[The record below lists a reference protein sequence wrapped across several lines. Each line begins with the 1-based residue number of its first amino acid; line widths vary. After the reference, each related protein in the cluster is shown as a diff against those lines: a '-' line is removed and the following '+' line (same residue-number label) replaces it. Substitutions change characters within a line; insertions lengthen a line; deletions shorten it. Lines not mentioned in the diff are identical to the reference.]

1 MHKKALSVAIA
12 GALAAPMA
20 AQAVDMTVSGHINRA
35 LFITD
40 SDQDSSTSAAV
51 KDNGSSGTRIRVTGS
66 GEMMDGGAA
75 GVNLEYGATDTLGLR
90 YAELWYSGGY
100 GKVSIGQGDQGGE
113 GSVYNGAAAVTGTG
127 HGQANEGVTKRAGMN
142 YYTSL
147 DGGAGRNERLRYD
160 SADLGPISA
169 AISLG
174 NGDQVSAGLKL
185 TQDLGGTT
193 FKAGIG
199 TIQWPGGKSTISAS
213 AGFTLDSGISIS
225 GAWGKGTDHAGMTIP
240 AVAAVANTPAMDAQY
255 KFVNT
260 AANFDHDDDDQ
271 TTGLDAFDGEVT
283 EFQEIIDTGNGD
295 EATEAEMT
303 LGMEAQEDLMALFAT
318 YACTP
323 PDPDPENVGAAMVM
337 DADCNERFYAPATEE
352 GTDGS
357 PAVAAMP
364 TMTDPSMLQVAIS
377 YAFGDTSVGLSWY
390 QSSDLVNEGSELTAI
405 GVGVD
410 HQLPK
415 LGANVYAAAQNY
427 KVEDGSYE
435 TDDTVIMIGTRIK
448 F

>member
-1 MHKKALSVAIA
+1 MHKKALTVAIA

-35 LFITD
+35 LFVTD
-40 SDQDSSTSAAV
+40 SDASTSAAV

-90 YAELWYSGGY
+90 YAEVWFSGGY

-127 HGQANEGVTKRAGMN
+127 HGQANEGVTKRADPAASKPDTTVN

-169 AISLG
+169 AVSLG

-199 TIQWPGGKSTISAS
+199 TVQWPGGKSAISAS
-213 AGFTLDSGISIS
+213 AGVTLDSGISIS
-225 GAWGKGTDHAGMTIP
+225 GAWGQGSDFTGMTTAMIPAGPNISELIPAIPAETAGMVFNI
-240 AVAAVANTPAMDAQY
+240 D
-255 KFVNT
+255 
-260 AANFDHDDDDQ
+260 
-271 TTGLDAFDGEVT
+271 LDEEIEDTDIDGDGE
-283 EFQEIIDTGNGD
+283 D
-295 EATEAEMT
+295 EATLEAK
-303 LGMEAQEDLMALFAT
+303 LGKLADQIEHGIMEGVAPTDDAPGTPIDADAVKRMYNMALAAH
-318 YACTP
+318 ACRSTQEGASSP
-323 PDPDPENVGAAMVM
+323 GFERDAEDPEDDPISVWH
-337 DADCNERFYAPATEE
+337 RRYA
-352 GTDGS
+352 
-357 PAVAAMP
+357 
-364 TMTDPSMLQVAIS
+364 
-377 YAFGDTSVGLSWY
+377 WY
-390 QSSDLVNEGSELTAI
+390 L
-405 GVGVD
+405 
-410 HQLPK
+410 
-415 LGANVYAAAQNY
+415 
-427 KVEDGSYE
+427 
-435 TDDTVIMIGTRIK
+435 RR
-448 F
+448 